1 MEIYPIKF
9 EIPFPAE
16 KYSNELIQKY
26 DCIFLKDT
34 LGSTLLHINKLF
46 ESNDFLGGCFACY
59 KLSNSILKT
68 DYSYDRIEKDF
79 LCYIDNGI
87 MDEKI
92 KELYSEILL
101 LFNFDKDEI
110 YKHIKI
116 PTKKTI
122 KIEKELN
129 GTPIPKIKIS
139 PKIVTIGLAIVILL
153 FSIPI
158 ISSINQNKTT
168 PKSETST
175 VMVYITRTGS
185 KYHRNHCSYLRSS
198 KIEISLE
205 NAIEEL
211 YSPCSRCNPPETE

>member
-1 MEIYPIKF
+1 MNTHSLKF

-16 KYSNELIQKY
+16 KYSKELIQKY
-26 DCIFLKDT
+26 DCIFLKDI
-34 LGSTLLHINKLF
+34 LGTTLLHINKLF

-87 MDEKI
+87 MDKKI
-92 KELYSEILL
+92 KELYSEILVM
-101 LFNFDKDEI
+101 
-110 YKHIKI
+110 YKLNINDTYNKI
-116 PTKKTI
+116 NKPTKKSQDNKNNKILFLKNKSSSRTI
-122 KIEKELN
+122 I
-129 GTPIPKIKIS
+129 IS
-139 PKIVTIGLAIVILL
+139 LIIAILL

-168 PKSETST
+168 PKNEVST

-205 NAIEEL
+205 NAVEES
-211 YSPCSRCNPPETE
+211 YSPCSRCNPPKTE